1 MNIVGKGKY
10 KLRPFSFEPS
20 PLVIFNDY
28 IFHNSKM
35 SLELVKCRNKWYE
48 KELEGIACQQ
58 ISPTCVYGRVKQVED
73 IYILM
78 LIGL

>member
-1 MNIVGKGKY
+1 
-10 KLRPFSFEPS
+10 
-20 PLVIFNDY
+20 
-28 IFHNSKM
+28 M